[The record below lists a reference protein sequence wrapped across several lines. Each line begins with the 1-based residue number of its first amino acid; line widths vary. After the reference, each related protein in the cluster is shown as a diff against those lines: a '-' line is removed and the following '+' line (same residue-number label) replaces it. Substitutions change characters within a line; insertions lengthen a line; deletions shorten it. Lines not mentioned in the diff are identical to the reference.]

1 MIVSSGECPITEM
14 ARLVGDSDIRLS
26 NYFICSQFDLPP
38 PPYMVCVFFCC
49 FFFLIKKILLGK
61 TLQVVL
67 IVRLNIFFKYCP
79 FCAFII

>member
-38 PPYMVCVFFCC
+38 PPHTWYVFFFVV
-49 FFFLIKKILLGK
+49 FFF
-61 TLQVVL
+61 
-67 IVRLNIFFKYCP
+67 
-79 FCAFII
+79 